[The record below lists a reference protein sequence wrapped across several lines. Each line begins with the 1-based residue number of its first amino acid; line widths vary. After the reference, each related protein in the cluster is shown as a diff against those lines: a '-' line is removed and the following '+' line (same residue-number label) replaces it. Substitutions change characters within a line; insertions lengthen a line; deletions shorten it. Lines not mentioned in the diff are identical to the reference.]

1 MSLHEV
7 WVILFYSWGFLL
19 FSSFVLKV
27 WYFVS
32 NYIMNHKLAS
42 KLKWEGE
49 KERLKCVESSA
60 LKPFLK
66 EKKCFCLTLI
76 CRKPESWTIIVK
88 LLICPYI
95 LDTIASDTCFF
106 CSRLNEKRIPRTVFF
121 IETRNLKFYFFV
133 VVENSIRIY
142 YHSHS

>member
-1 MSLHEV
+1 MSITYLGANNMFV
-7 WVILFYSWGFLL
+7 GSAGLMISIAKGFLNEFAWSMSDSIL
-19 FSSFVLKV
+19 LMRGPISSFILKV

-32 NYIMNHKLAS
+32 NYIMNHNLAS
-42 KLKWEGE
+42 KLEWEGE

-95 LDTIASDTCFF
+95 LDTIASNRVRHLLF
-106 CSRLNEKRIPRTVFF
+106 CNRLNEKRIPR
-121 IETRNLKFYFFV
+121 
-133 VVENSIRIY
+133 
-142 YHSHS
+142 